1 MMIFEFF
8 YKKGYIIVTRNSLSL
23 SLSLTLIHLAHQE
36 RKKKEL
42 IVWQMN
48 CICVVL
54 IDLLVCQVFQ
64 VRITRTYLSQQFHD
78 DLKLLYQAAGIGEN
92 KQQVVFLFDDTQV
105 VEETFL
111 EDINNIL
118 STGEVG
124 CFVQLLPLFY
134 YLLTTLLP
142 QSLNTPCVAQ
152 MFAGKNKKWSL
163 NLQEIHHWNWCFGG
177 ETWK

>member
-1 MMIFEFF
+1 
-8 YKKGYIIVTRNSLSL
+8 LC
-23 SLSLTLIHLAHQE
+23 
-36 RKKKEL
+36 
-42 IVWQMN
+42 VWQMN
-48 CICVVL
+48 CICVL
-54 IDLLVCQVFQ
+54 IDFLACQVFQ

-124 CFVQLLPLFY
+124 RCCCCSTTPPFLLPTY
-134 YLLTTLLP
+134 NP
-142 QSLNTPCVAQ
+142 SI
-152 MFAGKNKKWSL
+152 S
-163 NLQEIHHWNWCFGG
+163 
-177 ETWK
+177 